1 MTTYDMFVP
10 DDGASDGYGTPIR
23 DERAFARRLLAD
35 ASLPDALNL
44 PPSRLFLRTSRHGG
58 TVGGWLL
65 RRGEL
70 PPELL
75 LLRLQKDE
83 STRGLSVFAWPNNKT
98 SSILLAEA
106 IALEGAFDTDAEM
119 LGLLESYA
127 AEGEDALNC
136 ADRNVVLRLAKAGLL
151 SPDAAKR
158 LGEPVERALRQS
170 MESRFPDGEEEENAA
185 GEE

>member
-1 MTTYDMFVP
+1 MTTFDMFAP
-10 DDGASDGYGTPIR
+10 DDGASDGYGTPVS
-23 DERAFARRLLAD
+23 DEHAFARRLLA
-35 ASLPDALNL
+35 APSLPDARNL

-75 LLRLQKDE
+75 LLRLPKDE
-83 STRGLSVFAWPNNKT
+83 SRRGLSVFAWPNNKT

-106 IALEGAFDTDAEM
+106 IALEGAFETDAEM
-119 LGLLESYA
+119 LALLESYA
-127 AEGEDALNC
+127 EEGEGALER
-136 ADRNVVLRLAKAGLL
+136 AEPNVVLRLAEAGLL
-151 SPDAAKR
+151 APEVAKR
-158 LGEPVERALRQS
+158 LGEAVERALRQS